1 MTLIYVPENIHI
13 FLGEISMEFL
23 LGNFKYHIKV
33 EENMYGLKVL
43 LGENLEVDSVPN
55 YKSNSSE
62 KPGNR

>member
-1 MTLIYVPENIHI
+1 
-13 FLGEISMEFL
+13 MEFL